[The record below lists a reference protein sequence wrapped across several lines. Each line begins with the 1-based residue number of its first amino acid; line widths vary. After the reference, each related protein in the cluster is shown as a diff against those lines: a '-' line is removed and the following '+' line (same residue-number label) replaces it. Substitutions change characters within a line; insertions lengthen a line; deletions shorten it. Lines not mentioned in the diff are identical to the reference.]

1 VKQGCPLSPLLFTL
15 YVNNIDEIADAV
27 QGAVTGTDGFRV
39 THMLY
44 ADDSTLTAHN
54 PAALQTMLGRLHVY
68 AKRKHLTI
76 KSVQSNNA
84 LQLCWVQFAGPL
96 YRGRALGPQGLL

>member
-1 VKQGCPLSPLLFTL
+1 MSPLLFTL

-44 ADDSTLTAHN
+44 ADDLTLTAN
-54 PAALQTMLGRLHVY
+54 DQRIAKDAASQWTAYTCML
-68 AKRKHLTI
+68 
-76 KSVQSNNA
+76 
-84 LQLCWVQFAGPL
+84 
-96 YRGRALGPQGLL
+96 RGST